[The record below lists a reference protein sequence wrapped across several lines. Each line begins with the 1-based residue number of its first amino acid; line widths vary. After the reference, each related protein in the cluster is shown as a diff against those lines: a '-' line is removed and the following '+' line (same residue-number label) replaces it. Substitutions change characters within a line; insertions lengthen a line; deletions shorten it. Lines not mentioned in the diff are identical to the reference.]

1 MREAE
6 DFRAEARALAA
17 VTAGLPDAAF
27 GRATLFKGWTIGDV
41 LGHLMMFDLAALL
54 SATDEAG
61 YDAFVAPIVAGMGR
75 GRTLLDI
82 QNDWLRERKDGLSG
96 AALREEWRAG
106 AERVADVFSGL
117 DPKRR
122 LRWLGPDMSARSSIT
137 ARQMETWAHGQEV
150 FDLLGEERRET
161 DRVRNI
167 CHLGVATYGW
177 TFANR
182 GETAPEPAP
191 YVRLTAP
198 SGAIWEWGA
207 PQEGNCVTGEAV
219 GFAQVVAQTRN
230 IADVDVRAVGAAATR
245 WMAVAQCF
253 AGPVNDPPAP
263 GARFRMT
270 GRR

>member
-1 MREAE
+1 MQEAE

-17 VTAGLPDAAF
+17 VTADLPDAAF

-41 LGHLMMFDLAALL
+41 LGHLMLFDLAALL
-54 SATDEAG
+54 SATDEPG
-61 YDAFVAPIVAGMGR
+61 YDALIAPIVAEMGR

-82 QNDWLRERKDGLSG
+82 QNDWLRDAKSGLSG
-96 AALREEWRAG
+96 AALREEWRIG
-106 AERVADVFSGL
+106 AERVADAFAGI

-122 LRWLGPDMSARSSIT
+122 LKWLGPGMSARSSIT

-150 FDLLGEERRET
+150 FDLLGAERREA

-167 CHLGVATYGW
+167 CHLGVSTYGW

-182 GETAPEPAP
+182 GEAAPEPAP
-191 YVRLTAP
+191 HVRLTAP
-198 SGAIWEWGA
+198 SGAIWEWGE
-207 PQEGNCVTGEAV
+207 PQEGNRVTGDAV

-245 WMAVAQCF
+245 WMTVAQCF
-253 AGPVNDPPAP
+253 AGPVNDPPPP
-263 GARFRMT
+263 GARHRAK
-270 GRR
+270 GRG